1 VKKNIIVFIVLSL
14 SFILAQGQKI
24 GYVNSQVILG
34 ENEDARLAY
43 ADLEK
48 EAKRLQVEY
57 ESKAI
62 TLDSLV
68 REYQKFEL
76 MWTDDM
82 KSGKRQEIQDL
93 QIDLETFQAK
103 YFSQPNGEIYI
114 MEQQRMA
121 PIHQLIKAA
130 IDKVAA
136 EKGYDYVLDIAQGI
150 VLYKLDAYDLTQLV
164 LSEVKR
170 MSVNKEDKE

>member
-1 VKKNIIVFIVLSL
+1 MKKYIIVLIVLSL
-14 SFILAQGQKI
+14 SFILAEGQKI
-24 GYVNSQVILG
+24 GYVDKQVLY
-34 ENEDARLAY
+34 EQNEDARLAY
-43 ADLEK
+43 ADFEK
-48 EAKRLQVEY
+48 EGKRLQVEF
-57 ESKAI
+57 EGKAM
-62 TLDSLV
+62 TLDSLM

-93 QIDLETFQAK
+93 QINLETFQAK

-136 EKGYDYVLDIAQGI
+136 EKGYDYVLDVAQGI

-170 MSVNKEDKE
+170 MSINKEDE

>member
-1 VKKNIIVFIVLSL
+1 MKKNIIVLIVLSL
-14 SFILAQGQKI
+14 SFILAEGQKI
-24 GYVNSQVILG
+24 GYVDKQVLY
-34 ENEDARLAY
+34 EQNEDARLAY
-43 ADLEK
+43 ADFEK
-48 EAKRLQVEY
+48 EGKRLQVEF
-57 ESKAI
+57 EGKAM
-62 TLDSLV
+62 TLDSLM

-93 QIDLETFQAK
+93 QINLETFQAK

-114 MEQQRMA
+114 MEQQMLA

-136 EKGYDYVLDIAQGI
+136 EKGYDYVLDVAQGI

-170 MSVNKEDKE
+170 MSINKEDE